1 MFTTIC
7 ILHYGSTNLLRA
19 YPMCVYGVLLR
30 HSPRVRF
37 RPNDTLMMQLD
48 VKICDLHYS
57 GGSVPDMRFT
67 LDHSEQDSN
76 PVSTP
81 NLV

>member
-1 MFTTIC
+1 MVVQIC
-7 ILHYGSTNLLRA
+7 CAST
-19 YPMCVYGVLLR
+19 PCVFMEFCCKR

-37 RPNDTLMMQLD
+37 RPNDALMMQLD
-48 VKICDLHYS
+48 VKVSDLHYS